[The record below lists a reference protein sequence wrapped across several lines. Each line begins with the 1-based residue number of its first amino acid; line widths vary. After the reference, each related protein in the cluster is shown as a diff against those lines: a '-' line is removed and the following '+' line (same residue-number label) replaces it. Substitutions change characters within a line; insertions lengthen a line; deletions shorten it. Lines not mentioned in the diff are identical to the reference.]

1 MSYQSLEDR
10 FVKQVFVEHTTA
22 KVPHGMPVIPLEHQ
36 PKLRLLTRGAET
48 PTEKELAD
56 NPRSASVRV
65 RALERVAA

>member
-1 MSYQSLEDR
+1 
-10 FVKQVFVEHTTA
+10 
-22 KVPHGMPVIPLEHQ
+22 VIPAEHQ

-48 PTEKELAD
+48 PTEQELEE